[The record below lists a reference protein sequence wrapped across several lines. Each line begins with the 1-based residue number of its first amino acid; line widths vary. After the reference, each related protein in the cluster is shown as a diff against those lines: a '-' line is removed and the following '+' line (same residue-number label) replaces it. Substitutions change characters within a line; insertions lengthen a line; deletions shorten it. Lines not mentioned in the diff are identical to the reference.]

1 MDVLKEKLLVRII
14 VYAKELAIVQSLF
27 LPLSPL
33 RVEEKYLE
41 HILLFMRE
49 ATPAKYQQLQL
60 LLLFQNKTLHS
71 LLQSFPLCLIHQQ
84 L

>member
-27 LPLSPL
+27 LPLIPL
-33 RVEEKYLE
+33 RVEEASLE

-60 LLLFQNKTLHS
+60 LVICIQIVLNLTLIIELF
-71 LLQSFPLCLIHQQ
+71 
-84 L
+84 